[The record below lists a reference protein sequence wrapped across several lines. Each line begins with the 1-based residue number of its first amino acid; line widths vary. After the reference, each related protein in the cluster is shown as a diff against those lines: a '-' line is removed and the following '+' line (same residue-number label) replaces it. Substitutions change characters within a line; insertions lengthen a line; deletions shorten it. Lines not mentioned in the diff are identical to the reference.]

1 MGWNLNSQKQP
12 FKSYKRLLQ
21 QHSPPHVMILAMEG
35 ARKRSNG
42 VHGDGAF
49 KRQRSN
55 RGDMISLV
63 IITSFGLEWRNGG
76 IEEDAHPLR
85 FVPDLCEIKGKWI
98 LEWGLEYAVHIAA
111 KHFADT
117 VALTFNGEFNNEDVA
132 QALASLGAGE
142 DEPKGK
148 GGDGYL
154 HVAPVAHIFK
164 ECCVQAEVPVLVL
177 LLWVR
182 TRWASLYKCLDCCLI
197 LRKLADGSDEVPD
210 LHHEQYHDC
219 TPTKPEWEKI
229 QIIYEALRGQYFAM
243 SSETMVTQSEFA
255 EIDVALLEAG
265 KTIQRMLR
273 SNRVRTP
280 NRTP

>member
-1 MGWNLNSQKQP
+1 MEIFRLNDWEPVKDQLAFMKIEGRHTGDNIGAAIV
-12 FKSYKRLLQ
+12 KTIDDYKL
-21 QHSPPHVMILAMEG
+21 
-35 ARKRSNG
+35 
-42 VHGDGAF
+42 
-49 KRQRSN
+49 
-55 RGDMISLV
+55 RGKLGSITPDAAIETRTGHDMM
-63 IITSFGLEWRNGG
+63 
-76 IEEDAHPLR
+76 
-85 FVPDLCEIKGKWI
+85 
-98 LEWGLEYAVHIAA
+98 GLEYAVHIAA

-229 QIIYEALRGQYFAM
+229 QIITRLFEDNILLCPRWCSRQFTIIPAL
-243 SSETMVTQSEFA
+243 EFL
-255 EIDVALLEAG
+255 I
-265 KTIQRMLR
+265 KQ
-273 SNRVRTP
+273 
-280 NRTP
+280 